1 MFLRFLIVGGSAA
14 VLNII
19 LRIVIDIYFSY
30 AFSIINAYII
40 AMIYAFTLNKK
51 YVFQSESQTIGYEF
65 IKFTVVNML
74 SIIMIL
80 LMSLFLANIF
90 FPFIGLKWYPNDLA
104 HIISVFSTAVTSYIL
119 HKLYTFNDKK
129 LKDNEK

>member
-65 IKFTVVNML
+65 IKFTLVNIL

-104 HIISVFSTAVTSYIL
+104 HIISVFSTAITSYIL
-119 HKLYTFNDKK
+119 HKLYTFNNKK
-129 LKDNEK
+129 LEDNEK